1 MMVGVVNMVQV
12 VVSGA
17 QGVMPGSWATSVV
30 GILNVYGA
38 CGVVPGKRKF
48 QGARRALWALP
59 GARNRAVP
67 FWRSRGLMRPE
78 EGAGDC

>member
-30 GILNVYGA
+30 GVLNVCGA
-38 CGVVPGKRKF
+38 YVVVPGKRKI
-48 QGARRALWALP
+48 QGVRR
-59 GARNRAVP
+59 V
-67 FWRSRGLMRPE
+67 
-78 EGAGDC
+78 